1 MTTQVDATRQERYGV
16 TRRKNITI
24 TESSHRQIEEW
35 AEANGAYFSVA
46 IETLALIGLG
56 VEDAALLPR
65 LVENTVE
72 RVFQRQFHRLA
83 KLLAVTAIAAAES
96 NLKVDAL
103 LLQVIRREAEAD
115 PERFVQNMTV
125 SSDPAERRDAR
136 IRKMRDDM
144 KAMTHTQAVAQL
156 KPSLED
162 VLLLLDWAESAPEE
176 AEAEVG
182 GDD

>member
-1 MTTQVDATRQERYGV
+1 MTMQVDATRQERYGV

-24 TESSHRQIEEW
+24 TESAHQQIEEW

-83 KLLAVTAIAAAES
+83 KLLAATAIAAAET

-103 LLQVIRREAEAD
+103 LLQLIRREAAAD
-115 PERFVQNMTV
+115 PERFVKNMTV
-125 SSDPAERRDAR
+125 SSDPAERLAAR
-136 IRKMRDDM
+136 IRQMRDDM
-144 KAMTHTQAVAQL
+144 KAMTHAQAVAQL
-156 KPSLED
+156 KPSLKD
-162 VLLLLDWAESAPEE
+162 VLLLLDWEESAPGETE
-176 AEAEVG
+176 GE
-182 GDD
+182 GDE

>member
-24 TESSHRQIEEW
+24 TESAHRQIEEW
-35 AEANGAYFSVA
+35 AEVNGAYFSVA

-83 KLLAVTAIAAAES
+83 RLLAAMAVAAAEA
-96 NLKVDAL
+96 NLKADAL
-103 LLQVIRREAEAD
+103 LLQLIRREAAAD

-125 SSDPAERRDAR
+125 SSDPAERLDAR
-136 IRKMRDDM
+136 IRQMRDEM
-144 KAMTHTQAVAQL
+144 KAMTHAQAVAQL
-156 KPSLED
+156 KPSLEN
-162 VLLLLDWAESAPEE
+162 VLLLLDWEESAP
-176 AEAEVG
+176 G
-182 GDD
+182 GAKVAGDG